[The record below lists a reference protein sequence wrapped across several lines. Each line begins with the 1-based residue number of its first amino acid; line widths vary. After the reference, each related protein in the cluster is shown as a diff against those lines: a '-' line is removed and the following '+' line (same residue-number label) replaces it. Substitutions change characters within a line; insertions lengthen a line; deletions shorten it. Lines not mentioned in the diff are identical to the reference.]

1 MGLGVSIF
9 LIAVGLILAL
19 AVHASTSGV
28 DVHTVGWILAIV
40 GAVGAVLSMIF
51 WSSWAGPGYF
61 TSRRRTAYVD
71 EGPPAD
77 PYYR

>member
-28 DVHTVGWILAIV
+28 DVNTVGWILTIV
-40 GAVGAVLSMIF
+40 GAIGLVLSMIF

-61 TSRRRTAYVD
+61 TRRRTTYVD
-71 EGPPAD
+71 DAPP
-77 PYYR
+77 PGY

>member
-1 MGLGVSIF
+1 LGLGVSIF

-28 DVHTVGWILAIV
+28 DINTVGWILTIV
-40 GAVGAVLSMIF
+40 GGIGLVLSMIF

-61 TSRRRTAYVD
+61 TRRRTTYVD
-71 EGPPAD
+71 DGPPPAG
-77 PYYR
+77 Y

>member
-19 AVHASTSGV
+19 AVHHSTSGF
-28 DVHTVGWILAIV
+28 DINTIGWILTIV
-40 GAVGAVLSMIF
+40 GILGLVLSMIF

-61 TSRRRTAYVD
+61 GRRRTTYVD
-71 EGPPAD
+71 EGPP
-77 PYYR
+77 PGY

>member
-19 AVHASTSGV
+19 AVHTHVSGV

-40 GAVGAVLSMIF
+40 GMVGLALSMIF
-51 WSSWAGPGYF
+51 WSSWAGPGYW
-61 TSRRRTAYVD
+61 TRRRGPYD
-71 EGPPAD
+71 EASPP
-77 PYYR
+77 PPGY